1 MASFIFRDFSML
13 LIRASCPYERSYQVN
28 VNITGRHVEIT
39 QPLKEYV
46 IEKAERLSR
55 FFDRISRMQ
64 VTLKVEG
71 DRHIAEMFLSASRG
85 VTLIGEEVAGD
96 MYSAVDLVVDKL
108 GRQLKKHKAK
118 MRNSRRAPGL
128 RDSSITYVNK
138 DGKEEILLSYQEALE
153 EGI

>member
-1 MASFIFRDFSML
+1 M
-13 LIRASCPYERSYQVN
+13 N
-28 VNITGRHVEIT
+28 VNITGRHVEVT
-39 QPLKEYV
+39 QPLRDYV
-46 IEKAERLSR
+46 VEKAERLTR

-64 VTLKVEG
+64 VTLNVEG
-71 DRHIAEMFLSASRG
+71 DRHIAEMILSASKG

-118 MRNSRRAPGL
+118 LRGSRRPAAL
-128 RDSSITYVNK
+128 RESTITYVGK
-138 DGKEEILLSYQEALE
+138 DGREESLPSYQEAIE

>member
-1 MASFIFRDFSML
+1 M
-13 LIRASCPYERSYQVN
+13 N
-28 VNITGRHVEIT
+28 VNITGRHVEVT
-39 QPLKEYV
+39 QPLRDYV
-46 IEKAERLSR
+46 VEKAERLTR

-64 VTLKVEG
+64 VTLNVEG
-71 DRHIAEMFLSASRG
+71 DRHIAEMILSASKG

-118 MRNSRRAPGL
+118 LRGARRPAAL
-128 RDSSITYVNK
+128 RKSTITYVGK
-138 DGKEEILLSYQEALE
+138 DGREESLPSYQEAIE

>member
-1 MASFIFRDFSML
+1 
-13 LIRASCPYERSYQVN
+13 VN

-39 QPLKEYV
+39 HSLKEYV
-46 IEKAERLSR
+46 VEKAERLQR

-64 VTLKVEG
+64 VTLNVEG
-71 DRHIAEMFLSASRG
+71 DRHIVEMVLSANRG

-108 GRQLKKHKAK
+108 GRQLKKHKDK
-118 MRNSRRAPGL
+118 LKNPRRAKG
-128 RDSSITYVNK
+128 RRESSITYVTK
-138 DGKEEILLSYQEALE
+138 DGREENLPSYQEAIE